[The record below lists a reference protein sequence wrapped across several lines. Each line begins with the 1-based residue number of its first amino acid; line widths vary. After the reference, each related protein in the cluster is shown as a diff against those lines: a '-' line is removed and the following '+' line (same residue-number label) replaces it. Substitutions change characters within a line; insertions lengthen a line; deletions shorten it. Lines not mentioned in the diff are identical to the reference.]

1 MISISRMGVVDVSQ
15 LAKVTVSARASFG
28 RLKLLIEVVLDLPLQ
43 IFLSQRQMMLR
54 MMLMVCSLHDS
65 DIRGGAWL
73 HERLVPTMIW
83 CIDLDMWV
91 CFKHSL
97 VKKPFITC
105 KPCGGFRNCKE
116 FIALLPQFSSTK
128 QAT

>member
-97 VKKPFITC
+97 VNLANFATVLRQLALAS
-105 KPCGGFRNCKE
+105 GGQRLMWCV
-116 FIALLPQFSSTK
+116 LRS
-128 QAT
+128 